1 MHETHIKIV
10 LYVKIVV
17 LNMCRMVLDDK
28 IWSKLEKLLPAPKGR
43 HGENDRLF
51 LEAICWI
58 IRTGCPWRD
67 LPAELGNWKTQYN
80 RFNRWNQKGHLEA
93 ILEALKK
100 RWRSRHPLY

>member
-1 MHETHIKIV
+1 
-10 LYVKIVV
+10 
-17 LNMCRMVLDDK
+17 MCRMVLDDK